1 MSHSINDPAT
11 SNPANGIFTRRYYV
25 FAFATLCTLLWGSS
39 YPAIKNGYA
48 LLAIAQ
54 DDIPAQMLFAGY
66 RFFLAGLFLVVLAQF
81 SGKPVFRVSP
91 RQWCQVGILGL
102 TQTTLQ
108 YVFFYI
114 GLAYATGVKA
124 AILNATGTFFSVI
137 IAHFIYHND
146 RLTHRKIVGCLFG
159 FAGVFVVNFNKSMF
173 DFEFILMGEGFI
185 VIAAFVLAA
194 ASIYGKR
201 ISQSM
206 DTLIM
211 TAHQLTLGGLAL
223 MLSGWI
229 NGGSLNSFDWQSG
242 LLLVYLAV
250 LSSAAFALWSALLK
264 YNPVGM
270 ITIFNFLVP
279 VFGALLSAMFL
290 NENILE
296 WKNLLALV
304 LVCTGIWLVTRIK
317 VYL

>member
-1 MSHSINDPAT
+1 MPASMNEPAT
-11 SNPANGIFTRRYYV
+11 KNSAAGIFTRRYYV
-25 FAFATLCTLLWGSS
+25 FALATLCTLLWGSS

-48 LLAIAQ
+48 LLAIAP
-54 DDIPAQMLFAGY
+54 DDVPAQMLFAGY
-66 RFFLAGLFLVVLAQF
+66 RFFLAGLFLILLAQF
-81 SGKPVFRVSP
+81 TGKPVFRVS
-91 RQWCQVGILGL
+91 RQQWGQLGVLGL

-108 YVFFYI
+108 YMFFYI

-124 AILNATGTFFSVI
+124 SILNATGTFFSVV

-146 RLTHRKIVGCLFG
+146 RLTHRKVIGCLFG
-159 FAGVFVVNFNKSMF
+159 FVGVFVVNFNNNMF
-173 DFEFILMGEGFI
+173 DFEFALMGEGFI
-185 VIAAFVLAA
+185 VIAAFILAA

-211 TAHQLTLGGLAL
+211 TAHQLTLGGTAL
-223 MLSGWI
+223 MLLGWI

-242 LLLVYLAV
+242 FLLIYLAV

-279 VFGALLSAMFL
+279 IFGALLSAIFL
-290 NENILE
+290 HENILE
-296 WKNLLALV
+296 WKNLVALALV
-304 LVCTGIWLVTRIK
+304 CAGIWLVTRIK
-317 VYL
+317 V

>member
-1 MSHSINDPAT
+1 MPHSINDSAT
-11 SNPANGIFTRRYYV
+11 PDSPKGIFTRRYYV

-39 YPAIKNGYA
+39 YPTIKNGYA

-54 DDIPAQMLFAGY
+54 DDIAAQMLFAGY
-66 RFFLAGLFLVVLAQF
+66 RFFLAGLFLILLAQF
-81 SGKPVFRVSP
+81 TGKPVFRVSP
-91 RQWCQVGILGL
+91 SQWRQVAILGL

-124 AILNATGTFFSVI
+124 AILNATGTFFSVV

-146 RLTHRKIVGCLFG
+146 RLTHRKILGCVVGFV
-159 FAGVFVVNFNKSMF
+159 GVFVVNFNKSIF
-173 DFEFILMGEGFI
+173 DFEFTLMGEGFI

-201 ISQSM
+201 VSQSM
-206 DTLIM
+206 DTMVM
-211 TAHQLTLGGLAL
+211 TAHQLTLGGVAL
-223 MLSGWI
+223 MFLGWI
-229 NGGSLNSFDWQSG
+229 SNGTLNSFDWQSG
-242 LLLVYLAV
+242 LLLIYLAA

-264 YNPVGM
+264 DNPVGM

-279 VFGALLSAMFL
+279 IFGALLSALFL

-296 WKNLLALV
+296 WKNLLALL

-317 VYL
+317 V